1 MTEMVMLPSKR
12 NLILIAACFFALTFA
27 IYGSSLFNEFVR
39 WDDGLLITENPAVRE
54 ISPRSIA
61 WVFSHYDPELYIPL
75 TFLTYQ
81 FDHLIGGQSPFI
93 YHFTNLVLHTL
104 NSLLVFLFLYLLTGR
119 KWLALFCGLLFAVHP
134 LHTEAVAWASARK
147 DVLSGFFFLLS
158 LVMYLIFMR
167 GRLAMSDER
176 LATRKNGKLAANS
189 LPLTARWYVMSITAF
204 LLGLLS
210 KVSIILLPVVLLLI
224 DFYEGRKITRETLTQ
239 KIPYFLL
246 SFVFGLIALYGKQ
259 GGIISVTLMQT
270 LLMAARSAVFY
281 LQKLFLPTNLSVL
294 YPAER
299 GIELLYPEYLIPVL
313 ILFGL
318 TFIIFHF
325 RKNRT
330 VVFSALF
337 FLLMIA
343 PSFQNFAK
351 DGDFFFASDR
361 YAYLGSIGIFFLI
374 SSFFE
379 SGRRKFSRLRSQTSA
394 HSNEGYGG
402 QAILKVIFGIII
414 VIFATLSFQQAK
426 VWTNSETLFSRAMLL
441 YPQYNARVYNN
452 LGNVYRRQE
461 RTEEAIAM
469 FKAATEISPHSRTYS
484 NLGAVYRKE
493 GRILEALETY
503 KQAIDT
509 NPEDAQPYFG
519 LGLVYSQ
526 AEDYDKALEQYR
538 VAIDRDPEYAEAY
551 SNMGA
556 IFLAAGDIERS
567 ITMYQEA
574 IKANSLFVQAYFNL
588 GVALAKLGRTE
599 EAMQTYE
606 AAIEIS
612 PDLILARINLGIL
625 YYGSG
630 KVEEARNEFREILK
644 RDPAN
649 PAAISALEQIGG

>member
-1 MTEMVMLPSKR
+1 MESTALPPKKA
-12 NLILIAACFFALTFA
+12 LILIAACFFALTFA

-147 DVLSGFFFLLS
+147 DVLSGFFALLS
-158 LVMYLIFMR
+158 LCAYL
-167 GRLAMSDER
+167 MSK
-176 LATRKNGKLAANS
+176 RKEESGKWKMLSFSFLFS
-189 LPLTARWYVMSITAF
+189 LSTF
-204 LLGLLS
+204 LFALLS

-526 AEDYDKALEQYR
+526 AGDYDKALEQYR